1 MIKIIIVDDHFVVR
15 EGLKGILDQY
25 EDLQVV
31 AEAADGVTAVQKVG
45 QYQPDVV
52 LMDLRMSGGDGL
64 TAIKQIKRNHK
75 KVHVLVLT
83 TYEDEDEIEQAIA
96 AGATGFLLKD
106 TPRNSLVAAIR
117 GVAKGESTL
126 SPRVAS
132 KLMQKVR
139 QKPVEVAELLSERE
153 CEVLDLVAQGHP
165 NRTVAYQLRISEAT
179 VKTHLVH
186 IFNKLEVQDRTSA
199 VLAAIQKGYIKMPE

>member
-25 EDLQVV
+25 EDLHVV
-31 AEAADGVTAVQKVG
+31 AEAADGVTGVEKVD
-45 QYQPDVV
+45 QFNPDVV

-64 TAIKQIKRNHK
+64 TAIKQIKRKHK
-75 KVHVLVLT
+75 QVHVLVLT
-83 TYEDEDEIEQAIA
+83 TYEDDSEIEQAIA

-106 TPRNSLVAAIR
+106 TPRNTLVSAIR
-117 GVAKGESTL
+117 GVSKGESTL

-165 NRTVAYQLRISEAT
+165 NRTIAYQLRISEAT

-186 IFNKLEVQDRTSA
+186 IFGKLEVQDRTSA